1 MFSNDFVNCKQKSL
15 AMAILN
21 AVISWIIKKRI
32 HQIELFIKYPHEVQ
46 NEWLKRLLNDAKDTE
61 WGRKYDFK
69 NIDSLKIMSR

>member
-1 MFSNDFVNCKQKSL
+1 
-15 AMAILN
+15 MAILN

-69 NIDSLKIMSR
+69 NIDSFEKQNALIVKLFLLFCYVAF